1 MILTWNLDQQLNLR
15 KETRQLQKKFSD
27 GVISTNCDVIFI
39 FLIFSQF
46 GTIRKPKS
54 GRIVCKAYI
63 FINSK
68 LLLYNNWNQSYRISN
83 VALILMPWVKVLFL
97 IKKCWCFAKKCIS
110 KIKVVLALK
119 GIFSETTYVCVL
131 TKQIWSF
138 EHNSNEIFYNSLCIS
153 YPIHSQTKMT

>member
-15 KETRQLQKKFSD
+15 KKTRQLQKKFSD

-39 FLIFSQF
+39 FLIFGQF

-54 GRIVCKAYI
+54 GRIVCI
-63 FINSK
+63 VCNSK
-68 LLLYNNWNQSYRISN
+68 LLFYNNWNQSYRISN
-83 VALILMPWVKVLFL
+83 AALIVMPWVKVLFL
-97 IKKCWCFAKKCIS
+97 VKKCWCFAKKCIS

-119 GIFSETTYVCVL
+119 GIFSETTYVYVL